1 MIARFGIVAVVALV
15 TALAVA
21 GRVDRDTARIIV
33 LGHMALAGTS
43 LVLNVVGRS
52 RLGGMVDRVRS
63 AVPVVTTGLIE
74 APRTDVAELIAE
86 VRALG
91 FDMSAATDTT
101 LTGAPIRTWILLEA
115 AGETWV
121 EVGIGLR
128 PMAIFLSEAKS
139 GRLIETAYPLGET
152 IENPKLSAHAVST
165 SAADALATHRD
176 ALREAGGEGRLVKT
190 VDDYLAAERVQRAA
204 TGGMRIQSHIETTV
218 NPAIR
223 DWAISLAVDVL
234 ALIALVVVGPTAP
247 G

>member
-1 MIARFGIVAVVALV
+1 MIGRYGIVAVVALV
-15 TALAVA
+15 TVLAVA

-43 LVLNVVGRS
+43 LVLNVLGKS
-52 RLGGMVDRVRS
+52 RLGGMVERVRS

-74 APRTDVAELIAE
+74 APRTDVAELIGE

-101 LTGAPIRTWILLEA
+101 LSGPPVRTWILLEP

-121 EVGIGLR
+121 EIGIGLR
-128 PMAIFLSEAKS
+128 PMAIFLSEATS

-152 IENPKLSAHAVST
+152 IENPKLSARAVST
-165 SAADALATHRD
+165 SAADALAAHRE
-176 ALREAGGEGRLVKT
+176 ALREAGGEGRLVKA

-204 TGGMRIQSHIETTV
+204 TGGMRIQSHIENAV

-234 ALIALVVVGPTAP
+234 SLIALLVVGPTAP

>member
-1 MIARFGIVAVVALV
+1 MIGRFALATVVAVLTVLAITGRIDPGPVRIILFGH
-15 TALAVA
+15 TALSLA
-21 GRVDRDTARIIV
+21 
-33 LGHMALAGTS
+33 ALT
-43 LVLNVVGRS
+43 LNVVGKS
-52 RLGGMVDRVRS
+52 RLQGMVDRVRS
-63 AVPVVTTGLIE
+63 AVPVVTSGLIE

-101 LTGAPIRTWILLEA
+101 LSGPPIRTWILLEP

-121 EVGIGLR
+121 EIGIGLR
-128 PMAIFLSEAKS
+128 PMAIFLSEATT

-152 IENPKLSAHAVST
+152 IENPELSARAVST
-165 SAADALATHRD
+165 SAADAFAAHRD
-176 ALREAGGEGRLVKT
+176 ALRDAGGEGRLVKT

-204 TGGMRIQSHIETTV
+204 TGGMRIQSHIETNV

-234 ALIALVVVGPTAP
+234 SLVALAVVGPTAP